1 MVTPKPSWSLVL
13 QGIIKSTTERQRLAS
28 TLGVTYMTLSRWASG
43 ESKPQKN
50 HLIRLVQAVHPN
62 QRQALLDA
70 LEIYYPD
77 IHNWLTEDGS
87 DQIPPDFF
95 AQVLNIRTTTTESLL
110 FWRITDVVLKQA
122 LAHLDPHHLGMAIKV
137 LQCMPPSRGDLVRSL
152 RERVGKGTHPW
163 TADLEH
169 HVFFLGQESLSGDA
183 LEKVMMKYLDD
194 VRKPSPSPSARDEY
208 EISAAVCP
216 ICFEGS
222 VAGCLLASSSEPS
235 YFTPRRRNLLTV
247 YSNLVALAFRKEEFY
262 PRSLIQL
269 MVMPKQEAQRE
280 YIATF
285 RSRVTAKLQQAMYQQ
300 QSMSNAAIEL
310 QAWQEIENELFNLPD
325 DAYPMSY
332 GT

>member
-1 MVTPKPSWSLVL
+1 MVTPKPSWSHVL

-50 HLIRLVQAVHPN
+50 HLIRLVQAVHPS
-62 QRQALLDA
+62 QRQELLDA
-70 LEIYYPD
+70 LEIHYPE

-110 FWRITDVVLKQA
+110 FWRITDIVLKQA

-137 LQCMPPSRGDLVRSL
+137 LQCMPPSRGGLVRSL
-152 RERVGKGTHPW
+152 RERMGKGTPPW

-169 HVFFLGQESLSGDA
+169 DVFFLGQESLSGDA
-183 LEKVMMKYLDD
+183 LERVMMRALDD
-194 VRKPSPSPSARDEY
+194 VRKPSTSPAVRDEH

-216 ICFEGS
+216 IRFEGS
-222 VAGCLLASSSEPS
+222 VAGCLLASSAEPG
-235 YFTPRRRNLLTV
+235 YFTPRRQHLLSV
-247 YSNLVALAFRKEEFY
+247 YSNLIALAFRKDEFY
-262 PRSLIQL
+262 PRQRIEL

-280 YIATF
+280 YIASF

-300 QSMSNAAIEL
+300 QSLSNAIIEL
-310 QAWQEIENELFNLPD
+310 QAWQDIENELFDLPD
-325 DAYPMSY
+325 DAYPV
-332 GT
+332 